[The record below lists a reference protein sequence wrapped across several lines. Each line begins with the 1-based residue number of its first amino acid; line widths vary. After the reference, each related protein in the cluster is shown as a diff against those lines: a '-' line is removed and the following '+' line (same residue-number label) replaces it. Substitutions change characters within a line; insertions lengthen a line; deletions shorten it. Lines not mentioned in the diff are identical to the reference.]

1 MHFLHEK
8 MIAINYLDVNLET
21 NLCSMVDGLR
31 QTYDRSCLSEMSLET
46 DCMVRPG
53 ALKRKKKAFQ
63 CLYNKPH

>member
-8 MIAINYLDVNLET
+8 MIAINYLYVKT
-21 NLCSMVDGLR
+21 NLCSIVDGLR

-53 ALKRKKKAFQ
+53 ALKRKKKGVSISLQ
-63 CLYNKPH
+63 